1 VELET
6 TWQATKSLSF
16 LFDYSYLDAYAK
28 SGAIVDPADPDA
40 TGPGA
45 SPIACSNTATS
56 LGPTPCTADIFT
68 GGMQHY
74 QNLAGNRLPNSPRN
88 KIALNVNYS
97 LFFTAGTFNVSGSY
111 IWRDTQEGTLLTR
124 SYNTAPA
131 WDQFDARLTWTATG
145 GRYKVILYGKNLFNT
160 IGYDAGAY
168 GTRYA
173 GYNATAAGITTNVEA
188 QGIGSTYSVTPPRT
202 YGIEIDYKFF

>member
-1 VELET
+1 VT
-6 TWQATKSLSF
+6 
-16 LFDYSYLDAYAK
+16 DIY
-28 SGAIVDPADPDA
+28 
-40 TGPGA
+40 TGM
-45 SPIACSNTATS
+45 
-56 LGPTPCTADIFT
+56 L
-68 GGMQHY
+68 QRY
-74 QNLAGNRLPNSPRN
+74 QSLAGNRLPNAPRN

-97 LFFTAGTFNVSGSY
+97 LFFTPGTLNISGSY
-111 IWRDTQEGTLLTR
+111 IWRDTQEGTLFTR

-145 GRYKVILYGKNLFNT
+145 GRYKIILFGKNLFNT

-173 GYNATAAGITTNVEA
+173 GVNVLPSATGFFQTPTVEP
-188 QGIGSTYSVTPPRT
+188 QGVGSTYSVTPPRT